1 MISFITSP
9 ASATYSLSKNSC
21 SIALQMV
28 LKFHLRESSMVK
40 LFIKTIRNTLHL
52 HFTNWEY

>member
-9 ASATYSLSKNSC
+9 ASATS

-52 HFTNWEY
+52 TPYELGILNTEI